1 MLVVLLVLTAG
12 VSCSDDEELLAGNGI
27 ADAAWSAENQVE
39 IEGGVLNYTFAAAGD
54 WTARSSADWCEV
66 QTDSGVAGES
76 LLRLK
81 VAKNTRAEARSATIT
96 VSVWGY
102 ASPVSFV
109 VKQGK
114 GLIEQGDGKYR
125 SVNEWVAEYMKSR
138 YLWNRAIENVSLDY
152 SLCYDFFFF
161 SILDGVAAQD
171 DVNREDGHWQGQKRM
186 YYYSRLESDAPLSRT
201 PGEAYVGSGIY
212 LLDAT
217 RLGDDYIGIVVMV
230 VIPGTPAAEA
240 GLVRGDFITAVN
252 GEEVTESNYQSLG
265 QAVYDGAVDVTV
277 NSVTWTDNGTTP
289 VLTPK
294 GNVQLGS
301 ATFTSPAIYM
311 DKVVEIEESDKKAGY
326 LLYMGF
332 DVDYDEE
339 LIAAFDRFRAQNV
352 SDLILDLRYNNGGDV
367 LSSTVLGTLI
377 AGEAY
382 KGQLYAHMTFNEDRT
397 EAGESGDYKIG
408 VKETFESVYEP
419 IERALQH
426 ALGLKKIYVLVSE
439 TTASA
444 SEMVINGLR
453 GLDIEVN
460 LIGMPTNGK
469 NVGMEGVVIPIN
481 AVVHHLTGI
490 YSINAVLPPLAA
502 RMPYNCHQHA
512 ADCRCRTYPI
522 PRCGKQGSRRRPAN
536 RIKSKS
542 HVPIGTSNF
551 RHKKAACRRLFCLL
565 MKHCIC
571 FFSGDGTLERKL
583 CALKV
588 NIGCSALKALTRSAL
603 ERLGAGKVNESALS
617 AVRASRITSL
627 SATLRTPPL
636 IAAKWSSPSLTY
648 FTTPSLSAPIV
659 GRHGRKARLRRRLT
673 AVQAHSI
680 PSNRRPHRLHLPMS
694 ENGSYLPWLLPEL
707 IALCEHFIYRSAH
720 EERLLG

>member
-1 MLVVLLVLTAG
+1 MKNLFGWMLVVLLVLTAG

-66 QTDSGVAGES
+66 QTGSGMAGES

-125 SVNEWVAEYMKSR
+125 SVNEWVAGYMKSR

-171 DVNREDGHWQGQKRM
+171 EVNREDGHWQGQKRM

-265 QAVYDGAVDVTV
+265 RAVYDGAVDVTV

-352 SDLILDLRYNNGGDV
+352 TDLILDLRYNNGGDV

-469 NVGMEGVVIPIN
+469 NVGMEGVVRSFHNYDFLLFPVSFYIEN
-481 AVVHHLTGI
+481 AKGFRDYSDGFTPDVQIDDSAI
-490 YSINAVLPPLAA
+490 YP
-502 RMPYNCHQHA
+502 
-512 ADCRCRTYPI
+512 
-522 PRCGKQGSRRRPAN
+522 GEF
-536 RIKSKS
+536 
-542 HVPIGTSNF
+542 GT
-551 RHKKAACRRLFCLL
+551 
-565 MKHCIC
+565 MM
-571 FFSGDGTLERKL
+571 DQ
-583 CALKV
+583 
-588 NIGCSALKALTRSAL
+588 
-603 ERLGAGKVNESALS
+603 LG
-617 AVRASRITSL
+617 
-627 SATLRTPPL
+627 
-636 IAAKWSSPSLTY
+636 Y
-648 FTTPSLSAPIV
+648 
-659 GRHGRKARLRRRLT
+659 
-673 AVQAHSI
+673 
-680 PSNRRPHRLHLPMS
+680 
-694 ENGSYLPWLLPEL
+694 
-707 IALCEHFIYRSAH
+707 IALMWIKTGNKPRLQSAMHTRGSCRSMRSFGDLWENRPVQPVGGAVMQPVR
-720 EERLLG
+720 EE

>member
-1 MLVVLLVLTAG
+1 
-12 VSCSDDEELLAGNGI
+12 
-27 ADAAWSAENQVE
+27 
-39 IEGGVLNYTFAAAGD
+39 
-54 WTARSSADWCEV
+54 
-66 QTDSGVAGES
+66 
-76 LLRLK
+76 
-81 VAKNTRAEARSATIT
+81 
-96 VSVWGY
+96 
-102 ASPVSFV
+102 
-109 VKQGK
+109 
-114 GLIEQGDGKYR
+114 
-125 SVNEWVAEYMKSR
+125 MKSR

-171 DVNREDGHWQGQKRM
+171 EVNREDGHWQGQKRM

-352 SDLILDLRYNNGGDV
+352 TDLILDLRYNNGGDV

-408 VKETFESVYEP
+408 VKETVERIYEP
-419 IERALQH
+419 LETALQH
-426 ALGLKKIYVLVSE
+426 AVGLKKIYVLVSQ

-460 LIGMPTNGK
+460 LIGQTTNGK
-469 NVGMEGVVIPIN
+469 NVGMEGVMRSFYNHEFLLYPVTFYVEN
-481 AVVHHLTGI
+481 AKGFRDYSTGFVPDVEIDDSAI
-490 YSINAVLPPLAA
+490 YPGEFGTMEDQLGYIALVW
-502 RMPYNCHQHA
+502 
-512 ADCRCRTYPI
+512 
-522 PRCGKQGSRRRPAN
+522 
-536 RIKSKS
+536 IKS
-542 HVPIGTSNF
+542 G
-551 RHKKAACRRLFCLL
+551 KKPELQA
-565 MKHCIC
+565 
-571 FFSGDGTLERKL
+571 S
-583 CALKV
+583 
-588 NIGCSALKALTRSAL
+588 SLTRGGGSPMKPFGDL
-603 ERLGAGKVNESALS
+603 WDIRPIRPMGGAVM
-617 AVRASRITSL
+617 RP
-627 SATLRTPPL
+627 RTD
-636 IAAKWSSPSLTY
+636 
-648 FTTPSLSAPIV
+648 
-659 GRHGRKARLRRRLT
+659 
-673 AVQAHSI
+673 
-680 PSNRRPHRLHLPMS
+680 
-694 ENGSYLPWLLPEL
+694 E
-707 IALCEHFIYRSAH
+707 
-720 EERLLG
+720 